1 MFPEASHDF
10 APLIFTL
17 STIAII
23 YTSLVALMQEDIKKL
38 IAYSSVAHM
47 GFVTMGI
54 FAGTTQGVAGGVFQM
69 VSHGI
74 VSGALFLC
82 VGIVYDRMHT
92 REITAYGGLVNR
104 MPLYALVFMVFTM
117 ANVGLPGTSG
127 FVGEFM
133 TLIGTFK
140 VSIPTATIA
149 TLGVILSAAYALW
162 LYRKVIFGVLTKP
175 SLASIKDLTFRES
188 LTLVPLVALTILFGV
203 YPKPVLDMSAASV
216 QQLVNNY
223 STAVTAI
230 KQRRC
235 CHERRGSGQFAM
247 TFETAGYQLLPVL
260 PELVLAVGAMV
271 LLMLGAYR
279 GPQTTAL
286 ITGLAIAL
294 LVVTGVLELMLP
306 VGKLT
311 TFGGSFIVDD
321 FARFLKILAL
331 IGSAA
336 TLILSK
342 EFLED
347 QSRKLFEFAILVML
361 STLGMMVLIS
371 AGDLITLYLGL
382 ELMSLALYVVAAS
395 NRDNAKST
403 EAGLKYFV
411 LGALSSGML
420 LYGAS
425 LIYGFT
431 GTVSFAGIAA
441 AAKTGSIGIVF
452 GLVFLLAGL
461 CFKVS
466 AVPFHM
472 WTPDVYEG
480 APTPVT
486 AFFASAPKVAALAV
500 FTRVALTA
508 FPGITSQWQQI
519 VVFVA
524 IASMVLGSFAAIGQ
538 SNIKRLMAYSSI
550 GHMGF
555 ALVGL
560 AAGTPEGAQGVLVYI
575 AIYVAMTLSSFAII
589 LAMKRG
595 GRHVE
600 NISDFSGLS
609 RTNPLLAFFFAMVL
623 FSLAGIPP
631 LAGFFAKFYVFV
643 AAIKAGL
650 FTLAVVGVLA
660 SVVGAFYYL
669 TIIKVMYFDEPLAK
683 LDPMRVELRTVLAV
697 AGLFNIL
704 FFVYPAPLVSAAT
717 VAAKSLF

>member
-1 MFPEASHDF
+1 MSF
-10 APLIFTL
+10 
-17 STIAII
+17 
-23 YTSLVALMQEDIKKL
+23 
-38 IAYSSVAHM
+38 
-47 GFVTMGI
+47 
-54 FAGTTQGVAGGVFQM
+54 
-69 VSHGI
+69 
-74 VSGALFLC
+74 
-82 VGIVYDRMHT
+82 
-92 REITAYGGLVNR
+92 
-104 MPLYALVFMVFTM
+104 
-117 ANVGLPGTSG
+117 
-127 FVGEFM
+127 
-133 TLIGTFK
+133 
-140 VSIPTATIA
+140 
-149 TLGVILSAAYALW
+149 
-162 LYRKVIFGVLTKP
+162 
-175 SLASIKDLTFRES
+175 ES
-188 LTLVPLVALTILFGV
+188 
-203 YPKPVLDMSAASV
+203 
-216 QQLVNNY
+216 
-223 STAVTAI
+223 
-230 KQRRC
+230 
-235 CHERRGSGQFAM
+235 
-247 TFETAGYQLLPVL
+247 AGYQLLPVL
-260 PELVLAVGAMV
+260 PELVLAAGSMV

-279 GPQTTAL
+279 GQQATGL
-286 ITGLAIAL
+286 VTGLAVCL
-294 LVVTGVLELMLP
+294 LVFAGVLELLLP
-306 VGKLT
+306 AGKLM
-311 TFGGSFIVDD
+311 TFAGSFIVDD

-331 IGSAA
+331 IGSVA
-336 TLILSK
+336 TLVLSA
-342 EFLED
+342 EFLAVP
-347 QSRKLFEFAILVML
+347 SRRIFEYSILVLL

-371 AGDLITLYLGL
+371 AGDLIMLYLGL

-441 AAKTGSIGIVF
+441 AAKEGSIGLIF
-452 GLVFLLAGL
+452 GLVFLLAGIA
-461 CFKVS
+461 FKVS

-486 AFFASAPKVAALAV
+486 AFFGSAPKVAALAV

-508 FPGITSQWQQI
+508 FPGITVQWQQI
-519 VVFVA
+519 IVFVA
-524 IASMVLGSFAAIGQ
+524 IASMALGSFAAIGQ

-560 AAGTPEGAQGVLVYI
+560 AAGTPDGAQGVLVYI
-575 AIYVAMTLSSFAII
+575 AIYVVMTLGTFSVI
-589 LAMKRG
+589 LAMKRNG
-595 GRHVE
+595 QHVE

-609 RTNPLLAFFFAMVL
+609 RTNPLLAFFFAMLL

-631 LAGFFAKFYVFV
+631 LAGFFAQFYVFV

-669 TIIKVMYFDEPLAK
+669 TIIKVMYFHQTLVK
-683 LDPMRVELRTVLAV
+683 LDPIRVELRTVLAV

-704 FFVYPAPLVSAAT
+704 FFVYPGPLVSAAT